1 MKKFFTLKFQI
12 SLIVLVTLA
21 FTLCGYFYN
30 QNLTQ
35 RWYVKYSIER
45 TNAAEVYVGAIDKI
59 LTNIPEFTTINLL
72 DSFVKKKIIKQS
84 MINKNTFFKNLVIS
98 PDIIAFNAE
107 DSLENLDK
115 NLDMLIL
122 SVNENLHV
130 EIVDFIRKLGEINRN
145 VSDLS
150 RKYKKEDLIVSLEFY
165 EREGVQPLGLTEE
178 ASSLVEILL
187 SRSDTTQSTIK
198 LLTRLGALLRD
209 LRNSNST
216 KFLEL
221 ELHKLKILSSLEV
234 LNFQKV
240 EQIINKL
247 SNEKI
252 IRINGQIEK
261 VSLSPTL
268 LVSLTSFAIFGFSL
282 SLFVCVIIGIFSTRI
297 GIKKLKALLDLK

>member
-1 MKKFFTLKFQI
+1 MKKFFTVKFQI
-12 SLIVLVTLA
+12 SLIVLITLT

-35 RWYVKYSIER
+35 RWYVKYSIEQ

-59 LTNIPEFTTINLL
+59 LTNISEFSTIDLL
-72 DSFVKKKIIKQS
+72 DSFIDKKIYKQS
-84 MINKNTFFKNLVIS
+84 VINNNTFFKKLEIS
-98 PDIIAFNAE
+98 PNIIAFYV
-107 DSLENLDK
+107 DGSLENLDK

-122 SVNENLHV
+122 SVNKNLQV

-198 LLTRLGALLRD
+198 LLTRLDVLLRD

-240 EQIINKL
+240 ERIINKL

-261 VSLSPTL
+261 VSLLPTL

-297 GIKKLKALLDLK
+297 RIKKLKALLNLK